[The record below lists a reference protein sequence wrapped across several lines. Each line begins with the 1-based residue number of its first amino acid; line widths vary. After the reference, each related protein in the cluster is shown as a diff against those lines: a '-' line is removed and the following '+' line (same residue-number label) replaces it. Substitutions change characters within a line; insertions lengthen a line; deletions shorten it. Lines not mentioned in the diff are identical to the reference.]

1 MTDDNIIKKHWR
13 TIFISDIHLG
23 SRLANAKALNE
34 FLKRNTCDH
43 LFLVGDIID
52 FWALNGGIYLP
63 DDHLKIIRKIIKRAS
78 TGTKVTYVPGNHDE
92 ILRDF
97 APTVVGSIEIVEEA
111 IFTTA
116 SGKTYVVLHG
126 DKFDVCMQH
135 ARWLVYVGD
144 FAYTL
149 LLRLNVLVNF
159 VRKKFGFGYWS
170 LSAYAKSK
178 VKQAVNFIGAYEE
191 IVAGSVK
198 SHGATGAICGHIHT
212 AEMRHIDGVH
222 YINCGDFCESLT
234 AVVEEDS
241 GELHLLR
248 YEDWSK

>member
-1 MTDDNIIKKHWR
+1 MTDNETIKKHWR
-13 TIFISDIHLG
+13 TIFISDVHLG

-43 LFLVGDIID
+43 LYLVGDIID
-52 FWALNGGIYLP
+52 FWALNSRIYFP
-63 DDHLKIIRKIIKRAS
+63 DDHMTVVRKIIKRATS
-78 TGTKVTYVPGNHDE
+78 GTKVTYIPGNHDE

-97 APTVVGSIEIVEEA
+97 APTAIGSIDIVEEA

-116 SGKTYVVLHG
+116 TGKTYLVLHG
-126 DKFDVCMQH
+126 DKFDACLQH

-144 FAYTL
+144 FAYTV
-149 LLRLNVLVNF
+149 LLRSNTLLNF
-159 VRKKFGFGYWS
+159 IRRKFGFGYWS

-178 VKQAVNFIGAYEE
+178 VKQAVNFIGDYEE
-191 IVAGSVK
+191 TVANAVK
-198 SHGATGAICGHIHT
+198 NLAVEGVICGHIHSAT
-212 AEMRHIDGVH
+212 MRDIDGIH
-222 YINCGDFCESLT
+222 FTNCGDFCESLS
-234 AVVEEDS
+234 AIVEDAE